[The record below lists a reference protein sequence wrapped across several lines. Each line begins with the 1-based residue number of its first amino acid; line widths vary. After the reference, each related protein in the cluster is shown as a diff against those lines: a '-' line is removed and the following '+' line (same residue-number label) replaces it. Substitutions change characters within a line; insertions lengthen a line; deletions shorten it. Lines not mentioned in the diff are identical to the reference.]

1 MLNVFSIAMLLFS
14 CDPFFL
20 GKDLR
25 DTPNYLVISSIVEI
39 IVILLDFV
47 PLFFKKHPVDYST
60 FLKSL
65 RISTGITICSYYNVI
80 FIIYNIFFIV
90 GKLNNYKLFGC

>member
-1 MLNVFSIAMLLFS
+1 MKNASTQVLSVFSIAMLLFS

-39 IVILLDFV
+39 IVILLGFV
-47 PLFFKKHPVDYST
+47 PLFFKNI
-60 FLKSL
+60 LL
-65 RISTGITICSYYNVI
+65 TIQR
-80 FIIYNIFFIV
+80 F
-90 GKLNNYKLFGC
+90 